1 VAHARSRPGGH
12 DERTAGPADIT
23 RQHLAP
29 DTADGLRAYAART
42 RESADQLAAVLE
54 DIAATGLPALE
65 DCTPWEELREAH
77 LARLAAQRPAVA

>member
-1 VAHARSRPGGH
+1 MSEQP
-12 DERTAGPADIT
+12 TPADT
-23 RQHLAP
+23 TVRQQVEP

-54 DIAATGLPALE
+54 DIATNGLPDPE
-65 DCTPWEELREAH
+65 QCTPWEDLREAH